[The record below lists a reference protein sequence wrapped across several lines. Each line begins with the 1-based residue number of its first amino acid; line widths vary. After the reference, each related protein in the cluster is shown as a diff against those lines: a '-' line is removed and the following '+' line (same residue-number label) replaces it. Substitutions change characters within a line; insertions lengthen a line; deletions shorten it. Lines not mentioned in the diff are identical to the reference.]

1 MVVDQCVPVM
11 TYGSETWSLTMALDG
26 REPKSTVQANSSPD
40 DDATNIGGNRVSAV
54 SLIRVRSPRLR
65 LRARGARAPRPPP
78 TLLASPP
85 HQPRPTSIPHSTRGR
100 SARPSPRL
108 PRSTRRA
115 PAASSTAM
123 FDVFGSVKGL
133 LKLDSV
139 CIDNNVFR
147 LHYKATVI
155 ILIAFSLLVTSR
167 QYIGDPIDCIVD
179 EIPYAVMDT
188 YCWIYST
195 FTIPNRLVGR
205 VGKDFA
211 QPGVASHVD
220 GQDEMKYHK
229 YYQWVCFV
237 LFFQA
242 ILFYVPRYLWKT
254 WEGGRVKMLVL
265 DLNCP
270 VVGEDCKT
278 DRKKLLVDYFYTNLH
293 TQNFYAFRFFICEV
307 LNFINVVGQI
317 YFMDFFL
324 DGEFSTYGRD
334 VVRFTEMEPE
344 EREDPMARVFPK
356 VTKCTFHKYG
366 PSGTVQ
372 KFDGLCVLPL
382 NIVNEKIYVF
392 LWFWFI
398 ILSILSGISLIY
410 RAAVVAGPRVRLYL
424 LRARSRLAPQEQVET
439 VARKLQIGDWFVL
452 YQLGKNID
460 PLIYKELMGD
470 LATKFEG
477 KGDV

>member
-1 MVVDQCVPVM
+1 
-11 TYGSETWSLTMALDG
+11 
-26 REPKSTVQANSSPD
+26 
-40 DDATNIGGNRVSAV
+40 
-54 SLIRVRSPRLR
+54 
-65 LRARGARAPRPPP
+65 
-78 TLLASPP
+78 
-85 HQPRPTSIPHSTRGR
+85 
-100 SARPSPRL
+100 
-108 PRSTRRA
+108 
-115 PAASSTAM
+115 M

-133 LKLDSV
+133 LKIDAV

-179 EIPYAVMDT
+179 DIPLNIMDT

-195 FTIPNRLVGR
+195 FTIPNRLTGR
-205 VGKDFA
+205 VGNDIV

-220 GQDEMKYHK
+220 GQDDVKYHK
-229 YYQWVCFV
+229 YYQWVCFT

-242 ILFYVPRYLWKT
+242 MLFYIPRYLWKT
-254 WEGGRVKMLVL
+254 WEGGRIKMLVL

-270 VVGEDCKT
+270 IVSADCKA
-278 DRKKLLVDYFYTNLH
+278 DRKRLIVDYFSTNLH
-293 TQNFYAFRFFICEV
+293 MQNFYAIRFFICEV

-317 YFMDFFL
+317 FFMDFFL

-334 VVRFTEMEPE
+334 VLRFTEMEPE

-366 PSGTVQ
+366 PSGSVQ

-392 LWFWFI
+392 LWFWFV
-398 ILSILSGISLIY
+398 ILSVLSAISLLY
-410 RAAVVAGPRVRLYL
+410 RLAVVMGPKLRLYL
-424 LRARSRLAPQEQVET
+424 LRARSRLTPQHSIET
-439 VARKLQIGDWFVL
+439 IGRKCQIGDWFIL

-460 PLIYKELMGD
+460 PLIYKEVLND
-470 LATKFEG
+470 IAAKLDG
-477 KGDV
+477 KMSV

>member
-1 MVVDQCVPVM
+1 
-11 TYGSETWSLTMALDG
+11 
-26 REPKSTVQANSSPD
+26 
-40 DDATNIGGNRVSAV
+40 
-54 SLIRVRSPRLR
+54 
-65 LRARGARAPRPPP
+65 
-78 TLLASPP
+78 
-85 HQPRPTSIPHSTRGR
+85 
-100 SARPSPRL
+100 
-108 PRSTRRA
+108 
-115 PAASSTAM
+115 M

-179 EIPYAVMDT
+179 DIPLNVMDT

-195 FTIPNRLVGR
+195 FTLPNLAGE
-205 VGKDFA
+205 VGKDIV
-211 QPGVASHVD
+211 QPGVGPHTEKD
-220 GQDEMKYHK
+220 PTKYHK
-229 YYQWVCFV
+229 YYQWVCFT

-242 ILFYVPRYLWKT
+242 ILFYVPRYLWKS
-254 WEGGRVKMLVL
+254 WEGGRIKMLVL

-270 VVGEDCKT
+270 VVNDECKS
-278 DRKKLLVDYFYTNLH
+278 DRKKLLVDYFTSNMH
-293 TQNFYAFRFFICEV
+293 TQNFYAFRFFLCEI
-307 LNFINVVGQI
+307 LNFVNVVGQI

-324 DGEFSTYGRD
+324 DGEFTTYGAE
-334 VVRFTEMEPE
+334 VVGMTEMEPE
-344 EREDPMARVFPK
+344 DRIDPMSRIFPK

-366 PSGTVQ
+366 PSGSVQ

-398 ILSILSGISLIY
+398 ILAILSGLSLAY
-410 RAAVVAGPRVRLYL
+410 RAAVVAGPKLRLIL
-424 LRARSRLAPQEQVET
+424 LRARARLSPQTQIET
-439 VARKLQIGDWFVL
+439 IARKCQIGDWFVL

-460 PLIYKELMGD
+460 PLIYKELVAD
-470 LATKFEG
+470 LADKLDG
-477 KGDV
+477 KDPV

>member
-1 MVVDQCVPVM
+1 
-11 TYGSETWSLTMALDG
+11 
-26 REPKSTVQANSSPD
+26 
-40 DDATNIGGNRVSAV
+40 
-54 SLIRVRSPRLR
+54 
-65 LRARGARAPRPPP
+65 
-78 TLLASPP
+78 
-85 HQPRPTSIPHSTRGR
+85 
-100 SARPSPRL
+100 
-108 PRSTRRA
+108 
-115 PAASSTAM
+115 M

-155 ILIAFSLLVTSR
+155 TLVAFSLLVTSR

-179 EIPYAVMDT
+179 DIPLHVMDT

-195 FTIPNRLVGR
+195 FTIPDRTGIVGR
-205 VGKDFA
+205 DMV
-211 QPGVASHVD
+211 QPGVVSHVE
-220 GQDEMKYHK
+220 GKDEVKYHK
-229 YYQWVCFV
+229 YYQWVCFT

-242 ILFYVPRYLWKT
+242 ILFYIPRYLWKN
-254 WEGGRVKMLVL
+254 WEGGRIKMLVL

-270 VVGEDCKT
+270 VISEDCKS
-278 DRKKLLVDYFYTNLH
+278 DRRKLLVDYITTNLH
-293 TQNFYAFRFFICEV
+293 MQNFYAYRFFLCEV
-307 LNFINVVGQI
+307 LNFINVFGQI

-324 DGEFSTYGRD
+324 DGEFTTYGSD

-344 EREDPMARVFPK
+344 DRIDPMAKVFPK

-398 ILSILSGISLIY
+398 ILAILSALSLAYRMAVIISPKLRY
-410 RAAVVAGPRVRLYL
+410 VL
-424 LRARSRLAPQEQVET
+424 LRARSRLSPQDQM
-439 VARKLQIGDWFVL
+439 KIISDKCQIGDWFVL
-452 YQLGKNID
+452 YQLGKNMD
-460 PLIYKELMGD
+460 PLVYKQLIAD
-470 LATKFEG
+470 LASKVQG
-477 KGDV
+477 KENV